1 VVRDQITVDPR
12 PKIGRQKEQG
22 IMTVENAGALLPQD
36 LISLT
41 GVLKVCDME
50 TVVLGAHHKRAAI
63 DSEVVGDSVFC
74 QIETDF
80 SFRGRFAIPSDWCL
94 LGCLHDA
101 SNASGCNGT
110 PIVSGT
116 AFTVFPGGVSE
127 FVFGADSRAIV
138 MLVPLQR
145 LKQKFAQLV
154 HPDLEIP
161 GRLLAMFN
169 FTSSQ
174 LGNTLSAN
182 FKKVHQHLFQQPRG
196 PDSAAPIEKE
206 LDTLLENHLL
216 AGLSAQADDR
226 PQCSRGRRAHYQIVQ
241 RAESYMRE
249 NMRRVIYL
257 DELCKAAGVSERALR
272 YAFDDLL
279 GLSPNR
285 YLSMLRLCTAFR
297 ALAVA
302 DASRRSVKSVALS
315 CGLWDLSRFADHYRH
330 TFGELPRDTL
340 MRVPPAEIS
349 APTAAREMAYS

>member
-1 VVRDQITVDPR
+1 
-12 PKIGRQKEQG
+12 
-22 IMTVENAGALLPQD
+22 MTAENAGALLPQD

-50 TVVLGAHHKRAAI
+50 TVVLGAHHKRAAV

-74 QIETDF
+74 HIETDF

-94 LGCLHDA
+94 LGCLRDA
-101 SNASGCNGT
+101 KNASGCAGT
-110 PIVSGT
+110 PISSGT
-116 AFTVFPGGVSE
+116 AFTVFPGSVSE
-127 FVFGADSRAIV
+127 FVFGADSRAII

-145 LKQKFAQLV
+145 LKQKFARLV
-154 HPDLEIP
+154 HPELEIP
-161 GRLLAMFN
+161 ARLLAMF
-169 FTSSQ
+169 SLAGSQ
-174 LGNTLSAN
+174 LGTTLSAN
-182 FKKVHQHLFQQPRG
+182 FEKVHQHLFR
-196 PDSAAPIEKE
+196 DSRTADSVSLVEKE

-216 AGLSAQADDR
+216 AGLSAQSDDR
-226 PQCSRGRRAHYQIVQ
+226 PQCSRGRRAHYLFVQ
-241 RAESYMRE
+241 RAEIYLRE
-249 NMRRVIYL
+249 YMRRVIVL

-340 MRVPPAEIS
+340 MRAPPAEMS
-349 APTAAREMAYS
+349 PPSAAREMAYG